1 MGSHGNKA
9 RKSAVR
15 QSHAAAGRIK
25 PNEVEK
31 EKAALPQLI
40 PTILVVDDEVLICQ
54 QLERLYTHDGYN
66 VVVCSSVEQ
75 ALKCLEAE
83 DIDLV
88 VTDIRLPGLSGLE
101 LTKRMHEN
109 YPDVPVIV
117 ITGYGDIETA
127 VEVLKLGASDYIVKP
142 FSGATIQESTRVVL
156 EKAQIFT
163 EIRHLRRVLKD
174 QCEFGG
180 MLSKTPEMHR
190 VFEII
195 RMVSDT
201 DMTVLVEGE
210 TGTGKELVASAIHY
224 QSRRR
229 QGPLITINCAGVPE
243 TLLESELFGYE
254 RGAFTGADQSR
265 PGKVELAHGG
275 TLFLDEIES
284 ISLPMQAKLLRV
296 LEDQNVQRLGSSRKI
311 QIDMR
316 VIAATNIPLKELV
329 AGGQMRTDFY
339 YRINVI
345 PIHLVPLRNRR
356 EDIELL
362 VHDFIH
368 HHPLAVSKGITGVSQ
383 YSLTRLMQYPW
394 PGNIRELQNV
404 LERAIVMTSRRVI
417 EKIDLPDAPP
427 PVFSEERRDE
437 SAGSTDLS
445 LRDWLREQEKQYL
458 ARQLKIFG
466 GRIGPT
472 ARHSGVDA
480 KTLYRKMRD
489 YGLDKK
495 NFQMKVPAR
504 TLAAKQPPAAW
515 GNGPSVS
522 PTDS

>member
-1 MGSHGNKA
+1 MATFGNKV
-9 RKSAVR
+9 RKFGDR
-15 QSHAAAGRIK
+15 QSRSSAERPK
-25 PNEVEK
+25 LNQVEK
-31 EKAALPQLI
+31 EKAALPELT
-40 PTILVVDDEVLICQ
+40 PTILVVDDEVLIRQ
-54 QLERLYTHDGYN
+54 QLERLYQHAGYK
-66 VVVCSSVEQ
+66 VALCSSVEQ
-75 ALKCLEAE
+75 ALKRLEAE

-88 VTDIRLPGLSGLE
+88 VTDIRLPGLSGIE
-101 LTKRMHEN
+101 LTKRTHEN

-117 ITGYGDIETA
+117 ITGFGDIGTA

-163 EIRHLRRVLKD
+163 EIRHLRRILKD

-190 VFEII
+190 VFEVI

-210 TGTGKELVASAIHY
+210 TGTGKELVAGAIHY

-265 PGKVELAHGG
+265 PGKIELAHGG

-284 ISLPMQAKLLRV
+284 MSLPMQAKLLRV
-296 LEDQNVQRLGSSRKI
+296 LEDQKVQRLGSSRKI

-316 VIAATNIPLKELV
+316 VIAATNVPLKELV

-356 EDIELL
+356 EDVELL

-383 YSLTRLMQYPW
+383 QSLTRLMHYPW

-404 LERAIVMTSRRVI
+404 LERGIVMTSRRLI
-417 EKIDLPDAPP
+417 ENIELPDSMPIST
-427 PVFSEERRDE
+427 SEETAV
-437 SAGSTDLS
+437 SSDLS

-472 ARHSGVDA
+472 ARHSGVDV
-480 KTLYRKMRD
+480 KTLYRKMRE

-495 NFQMKVPAR
+495 TFHMKAPVK
-504 TLAAKQPPAAW
+504 T
-515 GNGPSVS
+515 PSVTYVPDRETGS
-522 PTDS
+522 DISSTSS

>member
-1 MGSHGNKA
+1 MESHGNQS

-15 QSHAAAGRIK
+15 QSHAAAERGK
-25 PNEVEK
+25 PNEGEK
-31 EKAALPQLI
+31 EKAALPQSV
-40 PTILVVDDEVLICQ
+40 PTILVVDDETLICQ
-54 QLERLYTHDGYN
+54 QLERLYTHAGYK
-66 VVVCSSVEQ
+66 VAVCSSVEH
-75 ALKCLEAE
+75 ALKRLEEE

-88 VTDIRLPGLSGLE
+88 VTDIRLPGLSGIE
-101 LTKRMHEN
+101 LTKRMHET

-117 ITGYGDIETA
+117 VTGYGDIGNA

-142 FSGATIQESTRVVL
+142 FSGTTIQESTRVVL
-156 EKAQIFT
+156 EKSRIFT
-163 EIRHLRRVLKD
+163 EIRHLRRILKD

-180 MLSKTPEMHR
+180 ILSKTPEMHR

-265 PGKVELAHGG
+265 PGKIELAHGG

-296 LEDQNVQRLGSSRKI
+296 LEDQKVQRLGSSRKI

-329 AGGQMRTDFY
+329 ASGQMRTDFY

-356 EDIELL
+356 EDIDLL

-383 YSLTRLMQYPW
+383 HSLTRLMQYSW

-404 LERAIVMTSRRVI
+404 LERAIVMTSRRLI
-417 EKIDLPDAPP
+417 ENIELPDSTPLPAS
-427 PVFSEERRDE
+427 VE
-437 SAGSTDLS
+437 SAVSSDLS

-458 ARQLKIFG
+458 ARQLKIFS

-480 KTLYRKMRD
+480 KTLYRKMRV

-495 NFQMKVPAR
+495 NFQMNVPAR
-504 TLAAKQPPAAW
+504 TLPAKQPPAGW

>member
-1 MGSHGNKA
+1 MASFGNKA
-9 RKSAVR
+9 RKSADR
-15 QSHAAAGRIK
+15 QSRSPAERTK
-25 PNEVEK
+25 PNQVEK
-31 EKAALPQLI
+31 EKAALPGLT
-40 PTILVVDDEVLICQ
+40 PTILVVDDEVLIRQ
-54 QLERLYTHDGYN
+54 QLDRLYQHAGYN

-88 VTDIRLPGLSGLE
+88 VTDIRLPGLSGIE

-117 ITGYGDIETA
+117 ITGYGDIGTA

-265 PGKVELAHGG
+265 PGKIEQAHAG

-296 LEDQNVQRLGSSRKI
+296 LEDQKVQRLGSSRKI

-316 VIAATNIPLKELV
+316 VIAATNVPLKELV

-356 EDIELL
+356 EDVELL

-383 YSLTRLMQYPW
+383 HSLTRLMQYPW

-417 EKIDLPDAPP
+417 EKIDLPDSTS
-427 PVFSEERRDE
+427 PVSSEERRDE

-445 LRDWLREQEKQYL
+445 LRDWLREQEKEYL
-458 ARQLKIFG
+458 ARQLKAFG

-472 ARHSGVDA
+472 ARHSGVDV
-480 KTLYRKMRD
+480 KTLYRKMRE

-495 NFQMKVPAR
+495 SFQTNGSAKAPS
-504 TLAAKQPPAAW
+504 AKQPPDGW
-515 GNGPSVS
+515 EPGPSA
-522 PTDS
+522 PPLDS

>member
-15 QSHAAAGRIK
+15 HSHAAAGLIE

-40 PTILVVDDEVLICQ
+40 PTILVVDDEVLIRQ
-54 QLERLYTHDGYN
+54 QLDRLFQQAGYN

-296 LEDQNVQRLGSSRKI
+296 LEDQKVQRLGSSRKI

-368 HHPLAVSKGITGVSQ
+368 HHALAVSKGITSVSQ
-383 YSLTRLMQYPW
+383 HSLTRLMQYPW
-394 PGNIRELQNV
+394 PGNIRELQNM
-404 LERAIVMTSRRVI
+404 LERAIVMTSRRLI
-417 EKIDLPDAPP
+417 ENIELPDSTPLPA
-427 PVFSEERRDE
+427 SEERAV
-437 SAGSTDLS
+437 SSDLS

-480 KTLYRKMRD
+480 KTLYRKMRE

-495 NFQMKVPAR
+495 NFLMKVPAR
-504 TLAAKQPPAAW
+504 DLSAKQPPAGW

>member
-1 MGSHGNKA
+1 MASLGNRA
-9 RKSAVR
+9 RKTTEK
-15 QSHAAAGRIK
+15 QSRASVDRLK
-25 PNEVEK
+25 SEVEK

-40 PTILVVDDEVLICQ
+40 PTILVVDDESLICQ
-54 QLERLYTHDGYN
+54 QLERLYTHAGYKVAICN
-66 VVVCSSVEQ
+66 SVEQ
-75 ALKCLEAE
+75 ALTRLEEE

-88 VTDIRLPGLSGLE
+88 VTDIRLPGLSGIE
-101 LTKRMHEN
+101 LTKRMHET

-117 ITGYGDIETA
+117 ITGFGDIGNA

-163 EIRHLRRVLKD
+163 EIRHLRRILKD

-254 RGAFTGADQSR
+254 RGAFTGADQAR
-265 PGKVELAHGG
+265 PGKIELAHGG

-296 LEDQNVQRLGSSRKI
+296 LEDQKVQRLGSSRKI

-316 VIAATNIPLKELV
+316 VIAATNVPLKELV

-356 EDIELL
+356 EDIQLL

-383 YSLTRLMQYPW
+383 QAMTRLMQYAW

-417 EKIDLPDAPP
+417 EKIDLPETTPLPP
-427 PVFSEERRDE
+427 SEEIPT
-437 SAGSTDLS
+437 SMDLS

-458 ARQLKIFG
+458 ARQLKTFG

-472 ARHSGVDA
+472 ARHSGVDV
-480 KTLYRKMRD
+480 KTLYRKMRE

-495 NFQMKVPAR
+495 DFQ
-504 TLAAKQPPAAW
+504 AKLSAQVLSTNQVFAGL
-515 GNGPSVS
+515 GNNLSS
-522 PTDS
+522 QRDS